1 MDKEKIRDRVGQI
14 KWFHTYELLPGVMT
28 NGPGSITEQERNAY
42 FKIPEDLSGKR
53 VLDIGCAD
61 GYFTFLAES
70 RGASVV
76 AIDAWP
82 HQGFFLAHE
91 VRQSNVEFYQMD
103 LYDLQPDT
111 FGTFDIVFFMG
122 VYYHLKNPILALER
136 VASLTRELA
145 IIESQIT
152 DLPGFEEAGVSRF
165 YEHEELAPGDP
176 TNWWVPNVP
185 CLLQT
190 VRAAGFPRVEFV
202 ASYLHNNRGIVH
214 AYKGPRTVEKM
225 LTEDIVCSIQTPS
238 AHAEVS
244 GTVQISGFAFS
255 KLEPDGGI
263 ERIGVYLD
271 KLDDPESEV
280 GEAKHGAW
288 QATIA
293 ARAGDKY
300 GPVGFEFTWNTAGVT
315 PGKHTIYILVEGKR
329 GWHYSL
335 KPITIKGGFP
345 GKFLTP
351 ALRKNERTEPDEA
364 VLNKIPSDRKDA
376 HHLTDLKV
384 RSHETLSPGEL
395 PPSLERK
402 LSNVNQLG
410 QSIGVSVSTQPG
422 WLVADKVRQAFHNL
436 VIYYVNMLAR
446 KQKIF
451 NQAISEVLQQVAAS
465 VGRTEPD
472 IEALHEEIITL
483 HAEIQ
488 ALQAKLEK

>member
-1 MDKEKIRDRVGQI
+1 MNKEEIRARAGQI
-14 KWFHTYELLPGVMT
+14 QWFHKYELLPGLMT
-28 NGPGSITEQERNAY
+28 NGPGSITEQERNIY
-42 FKIPEDLSGKR
+42 FRIPEDLSGKR

-91 VRQSNVEFYQMD
+91 VRQSKVEFYQMD

-145 IIESQIT
+145 IIESQIAN
-152 DLPGFEEAGVSRF
+152 LPGFEDVGVSHF

-202 ASYLHNNRGIVH
+202 ASYSHNNRGIVH
-214 AYKGPRTVEKM
+214 AYKGPQTAAKM

-238 AHAEVS
+238 AHVEVD
-244 GTVQISGFAFS
+244 GTIQISGYAFS
-255 KLEPDGGI
+255 KLEPEGGI

-271 KLDDPESEV
+271 RLDDPEAKL
-280 GEAKHGAW
+280 GEAEHGVW
-288 QATIA
+288 QAAIA
-293 ARAGDKY
+293 ARVGDKY
-300 GPVGFEFTWNTAGVT
+300 GPVGFEFTWKTAGIR
-315 PGKHTIYILVEGKR
+315 PGKHTVYILVEGKR

-335 KPITIKGGFP
+335 KPIIIKGGFP
-345 GKFLTP
+345 RRLLTP
-351 ALRKNERTEPDEA
+351 I
-364 VLNKIPSDRKDA
+364 LNKNKRAEPSDTVMSKMSPDRKDN
-376 HHLTDLKV
+376 HHLTDLKL
-384 RSHETLSPGEL
+384 RSPEALPPGAL

-402 LSNVNQLG
+402 LSNINQLG
-410 QSIGVSVSTQPG
+410 QSIEISASTQPG
-422 WLVADKVRQAFHNL
+422 WLVADKIRQAFHNL
-436 VIYYVNMLAR
+436 AIYYVNMLAR

-451 NQAISEVLQQVAAS
+451 NQVISEILQQIGTS
-465 VGRTEPD
+465 VERTELD
-472 IEALHEEIITL
+472 IETLHEEITAL
-483 HAEIQ
+483 HAEIRT
-488 ALQAKLEK
+488 LQAKLEK